1 MLTDG
6 ALANSFPLICHCQA
20 LFMPSSIDR
29 LFYPLNLC
37 DDKYFCCK
45 HACRCASMFSPQN
58 DWLVRYSDLELCH
71 RQGLSRFLHPFPLS
85 GKTPNVPLPC

>member
-20 LFMPSSIDR
+20 LFMPSSIGR

-37 DDKYFCCK
+37 DDKYFVVNTPADVQ
-45 HACRCASMFSPQN
+45 ACFLLRMTG
-58 DWLVRYSDLELCH
+58 WSDI
-71 RQGLSRFLHPFPLS
+71 QILSFA
-85 GKTPNVPLPC
+85 TD